1 MLTVYLVLLLIF
13 VLIVNLYLFEHLS
26 FGVDVDVRFLDKLY
40 DEEPACPWS
49 SIFT

>member
-13 VLIVNLYLFEHLS
+13 VLFVNLYLFES
-26 FGVDVDVRFLDKLY
+26 FGVDVDVRLPDKLN